1 MAQQAW
7 TATPPVHGRQADRAP
22 KPQTTMPVIE
32 NLRVALMGLGANK
45 LRAALTMLGIIIGV
59 AAVIA
64 MVALG
69 QGAREKTLASI
80 RNMGTNLLLVEPE
93 RSRIGAV
100 RGAAG
105 SWNRLKITD
114 IDAITPESCPA
125 VANVSPEI
133 QTQTQIKAGNE
144 NTFTTVFGVYPDWPD
159 IRNYKIAQGRFFTE
173 DELKK
178 RAKVVILGAD
188 VYKQLFPM
196 GGDPDGR
203 LIRIKN
209 VGVRCIG
216 VFAPKG
222 QSGNL
227 NNDDM
232 IAVPASTAQK
242 RLFAWWEG
250 RMRSFCVQAVS
261 ESKMSDASAQIDA
274 LFRKRYRVKP
284 GDPSTIIIR
293 NQSEIASM
301 AAESENTFTALLA
314 GIAGVSLL
322 VGGIGIMNIM
332 LVSVTERTREIGIRK
347 AIGAKRRDV
356 LLQFLI
362 EAVTLSI
369 LGGIIGIALG
379 IGIAVALPR
388 VIPDTATVIT
398 AAPVIMAFGFSAA
411 VGVFFGFY
419 PATKAAK
426 LDPIVA
432 LRYE

>member
-1 MAQQAW
+1 VS
-7 TATPPVHGRQADRAP
+7 PPQRPPSSGEPRS
-22 KPQTTMPVIE
+22 TMPVLE
-32 NLRVALMGLGANK
+32 NVRVALMGLGANK

-64 MVALG
+64 MIALG
-69 QGAREKTLASI
+69 QGAREKALASI
-80 RNMGTNLLLVEPE
+80 RKMGTNLLIIEPE

-105 SWNRLKITD
+105 SWNRLKLDD
-114 IDAITPESCPA
+114 IEAITPDSCPA

-133 QTQTQIKAGNE
+133 QSQAQIKAGSE
-144 NTFTTVFGVYPDWPD
+144 NTSTNVFGVWQNWPD
-159 IRNYKIAQGRFFTE
+159 IRNFKMAQGRFFTE
-173 DELKK
+173 EEVKK
-178 RAKVVILGAD
+178 RAKVVVLGHT
-188 VYKQLFPM
+188 VYQQLFPN
-196 GGDPDGR
+196 GDDPTGK

-209 VGVRCIG
+209 IGVRCIG
-216 VFAPKG
+216 VLAPKG
-222 QSGNL
+222 QSGNMD
-227 NNDDM
+227 NDDV
-232 IAVPASTAQK
+232 AVVPASTAQK

-250 RMRSFCVQAVS
+250 RIRSFSAQAVS
-261 ESKMSDASAQIDA
+261 EDKMGEAASQIDA

-284 GDPSTIIIR
+284 GDPSTIVIR

-301 AAESENTFTALLA
+301 AEESENTFTALLA

-369 LGGIIGIALG
+369 LGGLVGIALG
-379 IGIAVALPR
+379 VSIALLLPR
-388 VIPDTATVIT
+388 IVPETATVLT
-398 AAPVIMAFGFSAA
+398 PAPMILAFAFSAA
-411 VGVFFGFY
+411 VGIFFGFY
-419 PATKAAK
+419 PATKASR
-426 LDPIVA
+426 LDPIIA